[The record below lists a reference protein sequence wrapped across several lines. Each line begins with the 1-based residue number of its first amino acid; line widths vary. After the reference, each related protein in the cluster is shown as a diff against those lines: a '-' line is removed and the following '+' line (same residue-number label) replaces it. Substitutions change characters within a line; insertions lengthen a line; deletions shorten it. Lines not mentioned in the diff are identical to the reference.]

1 MMKLPNNL
9 ATTKESLKKD
19 DVEIVKIDVG
29 EPKTFSYNFYEYDDE
44 KKLKRYIKSIE
55 SIIRSSIEY
64 RGYIKYLKEEQ
75 DLTACKFLS
84 HVDGKDMK
92 GVSIEFHHYP
102 FNLYE
107 IVDTVLKKQTDFYNH
122 PTSTFEVANEVMRI
136 HYENMIGLVPLTK
149 TVHELAHNGEVFINL
164 NLVYGNV
171 KKFIDDYNEYISQ
184 ELFDA
189 LETLSNL
196 SEKNALQSNNYILKK
211 KFQQIVMNNQIEAKT
226 IVSESDELKLA

>member
-1 MMKLPNNL
+1 MKLPNNL
-9 ATTKESLKKD
+9 ATTKEKLKKD
-19 DVEIVKIDVG
+19 DIEIVKIDVG
-29 EPKTFSYNFYEYDDE
+29 NPDTFNYHFYEFEDE

-55 SIIRSSIEY
+55 SLVRSSIEY
-64 RGYIKYLKEEQ
+64 KGYIKYLKEEQ
-75 DLTACKFLS
+75 DLTSCKFLS
-84 HVDGKDMK
+84 NVDCKDMK

-107 IVDTVLKKQTDFYNH
+107 ITDTILKKQTDFYAHSTN
-122 PTSTFEVANEVMRI
+122 TFELANEVMRI

-171 KKFIDDYNEYISQ
+171 KKFIEDYNEYISQ

-189 LETLSNL
+189 LDVLNNL
-196 SEKNALQSNNYILKK
+196 SEKNALQSNNFILKK
-211 KFQQIVMNNQIEAKT
+211 KFQQIVMENQLEAKMIIT
-226 IVSESDELKLA
+226 QDQELKLA